1 MSVLRKQSRI
11 VTFRVSEEEYEVLTR
26 SCLSSGARSL
36 SDFARAAVV
45 ERLQMTGAPKINIS
59 SDLTTLGKA
68 LNDLDTAMQE
78 ASTKIRRLIGPV
90 HSEQKANATDGK

>member
-1 MSVLRKQSRI
+1 
-11 VTFRVSEEEYEVLTR
+11 
-26 SCLSSGARSL
+26 
-36 SDFARAAVV
+36 
-45 ERLQMTGAPKINIS
+45 MTGAPKINIS